1 MGRMTERPRWTV
13 AQAARECGV
22 SPDTIRRR
30 LKADAFPNA
39 DRSGKQGAWRIPV
52 EDLIAAGLT
61 PGKPSAPA
69 QAVPAQSP
77 TQRIGTAHRHED
89 SAHRQDAYADSSS
102 LVKELEELRTALGK
116 KDMQIDSAHT
126 RIADLQAN
134 VEDLRTS
141 LRMLEP
147 PKPEPP
153 NDPRPVEGETGPAG
167 SPVATDPQPGFF
179 RRLFARR

>member
-1 MGRMTERPRWTV
+1 MMTERPRWTV

-22 SPDTIRRR
+22 SADTIRRR

-52 EDLIAAGLT
+52 EDLIGAGLT

-69 QAVPAQSP
+69 YAVPKQP
-77 TQRIGTAHRHED
+77 IGTAHMHND
-89 SAHRQDAYADSSS
+89 SAHTQDAYARANS
-102 LVKELEELRTALGK
+102 LVKELEEARAALGK
-116 KDMQIDSAHT
+116 KDMQIEAAHT

-134 VEDLRTS
+134 VSDLRTS

-147 PKPEPP
+147 PKPAAPAQPPPADEPARKEQAP
-153 NDPRPVEGETGPAG
+153 AETPPVR
-167 SPVATDPQPGFF
+167 SGFF
-179 RRLFARR
+179 RRLFNRQHG